1 MNTAHTI
8 LQSKDGVLGKSER
21 SGQRGVTLI
30 ERDRKEGEG
39 EGWEGRERGGKGRV
53 SERER
58 HVEIIL
64 IVSEK
69 V

>member
-39 EGWEGRERGGKGRV
+39 EGWEDRELVKREGK
-53 SERER
+53 SEQER
-58 HVEIIL
+58 
-64 IVSEK
+64 K
-69 V
+69 TCGNNTDR